1 MDEDGLC
8 SALNNLFDMFGFE
21 NGFAV
26 ENYLVT
32 LDGNHFSCIF
42 IHEVFHPALEY
53 TSGELAT
60 HSLLEVGFV
69 YLEFFGKVEDLK
81 DFLIGFETNG
91 TEECRHGQLLLTID
105 VCVHDIV
112 DVSSKLNP
120 RALEGN
126 DTCGIQL
133 CAVGMDARAK
143 EYAGRTV
150 QLRNDNALCTIDNKR
165 TILGHIRD
173 RTEENILDD
182 GAEVLVV
189 RVGTIKFEFGL

>member
-1 MDEDGLC
+1 MQ
-8 SALNNLFDMFGFE
+8 NF
-21 NGFAV
+21 
-26 ENYLVT
+26 LV
-32 LDGNHFSCIF
+32 
-42 IHEVFHPALEY
+42 
-53 TSGELAT
+53 
-60 HSLLEVGFV
+60 
-69 YLEFFGKVEDLK
+69 
-81 DFLIGFETNG
+81 GFETDG
-91 TEECRHGQLLLTID
+91 TKECRHGQLLLTID

-133 CAVGMDARAK
+133 CSVGMDAGAK

-150 QLRNDNALCTIDNKR
+150 QLRNDYALCTIDNKR

>member
-1 MDEDGLC
+1 
-8 SALNNLFDMFGFE
+8 MFGFE

-26 ENYLVT
+26 EDYLVT

-42 IHEVFHPALEY
+42 IYEVFHPALEY

-91 TEECRHGQLLLTID
+91 TEEGRHGQLLLTID

-133 CAVGMDARAK
+133 CAVGMDAGAK